1 MNVSEDANDSPSEV
15 SINAYGSKIH
25 FGNEVTFLFLFQ
37 IHKLLPCLNVHLI
50 RNRHEEFIE
59 LDTLYFSGFR
69 GRRKG

>member
-1 MNVSEDANDSPSEV
+1 ML
-15 SINAYGSKIH
+15 KIIYQIYLITNY
-25 FGNEVTFLFLFQ
+25 FDFKLKIRLQVKTLLKEEQ